1 MSDRALEEPL
11 LDAEPLHDEENHRGR
26 GQGGDAQP
34 ASGSSQR
41 GWLAEQ
47 LAAMGHAGGATAAAH
62 MQSLES
68 PTDRGGGVMRLPA
81 GYQQLRGTA
90 RVVSARHRDA
100 TRAR

>member
-1 MSDRALEEPL
+1 MGDQALEEPL
-11 LDAEPLHDEENHRGR
+11 LGAEPLHDEEIPR
-26 GQGGDAQP
+26 GQGGDTQP

-47 LAAMGHAGGATAAAH
+47 LAAAGRAGGAAAAAH
-62 MQSLES
+62 MHPLES
-68 PTDRGGGVMRLPA
+68 PTDRNTGVMRLPA
-81 GYQQLRGTA
+81 GYQQARGPA